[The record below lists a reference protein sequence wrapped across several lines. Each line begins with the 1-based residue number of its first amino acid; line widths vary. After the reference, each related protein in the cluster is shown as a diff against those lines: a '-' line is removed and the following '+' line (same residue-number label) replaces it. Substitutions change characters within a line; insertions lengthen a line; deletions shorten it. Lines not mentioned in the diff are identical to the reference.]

1 MRRNIR
7 IITLLFISI
16 NILTFAQVP
25 KWAMT
30 NSHKKYPSS
39 KYLLGVGISNGKT
52 EAIELAR
59 ADVAKQIQVKIE
71 SELETIEQEISTG
84 DRTKLSSEIISKTK
98 SAVSETIAGIEIKE
112 TKFIK
117 GKYYILAILN
127 KQNYLAGIEQKMDDT
142 VAETEKYIQN
152 ARKLAGNGNIFN
164 ALDSYISAQNI
175 IPEFYVKRGLYT
187 ALTGRNYGGI
197 NTVSAAGILSEIR
210 SVLSGIAIKIISG
223 NNQSAPIGT
232 SLKEPVIAK
241 VFFMDNSGSEIGI
254 KWYPVIIKY
263 ANGETISRLGSGED
277 GKIKVSVLATPTG
290 ASSQRGSVIF
300 TLGLSNLPEMFRD
313 DLSKIQT
320 SIVYD
325 VLTIDIA
332 FSVRVVNSSG
342 EPHQNLAERVSAWIN
357 ENGFQTDQSAN
368 MIIAG
373 KTSITN
379 EKVISSPAG
388 KQYFVEVETQLTLI
402 NTDSNKQLA
411 SVSAKGKGF
420 AIGSKE
426 SAFEKAC
433 NNINVSKSKFAAFL
447 QAAIQP

>member
-1 MRRNIR
+1 VRRNIR
-7 IITLLFISI
+7 IFTLFFIGI
-16 NILTFAQVP
+16 NILAFAQVP
-25 KWAMT
+25 KWATT

-39 KYLLGVGISNGKT
+39 KYLLGVGISTGKT

-71 SELETIEQEISTG
+71 SELETIEQEISSG

-127 KQNYLAGIEQKMDDT
+127 KQNYLAGIEQEMNNIVT
-142 VAETEKYIQN
+142 ETEKYIQN
-152 ARKLAGNGNIFN
+152 ARKLAGSGNIFN

-187 ALTGRNYGGI
+187 ALTGRNYGGA

-210 SVLSGIAIKIISG
+210 LVLSGINMKIIGG

-241 VFFMDNSGSEIGI
+241 VFFVNDSGSEIGI

-263 ANGETISRLGSGED
+263 ANGETLSRLGSGED
-277 GKIKVSVLATPTG
+277 GKINVNIIATPTG
-290 ASSQRGSVIF
+290 ASPRQGSVIF
-300 TLGLSNLPEMFRD
+300 TLGLSNLPEIFRA

-320 SIVYD
+320 SIVYNI
-325 VLTIDIA
+325 LTTDIA
-332 FSVRVVNSSG
+332 FSVRIAGASG
-342 EPHQNLAERVSAWIN
+342 KPLQNLTERISAWIN

-368 MIIAG
+368 MIIVG
-373 KTSITN
+373 KTLITN

-388 KQYFVEVETQLTLI
+388 NQYFVEVEIQLTLI

-411 SVSAKGKGF
+411 SVSAKGKGL
-420 AIGSKE
+420 AVGSKE

-447 QAAIQP
+447 QAAFEQ

>member
-1 MRRNIR
+1 VRRNIR
-7 IITLLFISI
+7 IITFLFISI

-25 KWAMT
+25 KWATT

-98 SAVSETIAGIEIKE
+98 SAVSETITGIEIKE

-127 KQNYLAGIEQKMDDT
+127 KQNYLAGLEQKMDNI
-142 VAETEKYIQN
+142 V
-152 ARKLAGNGNIFN
+152 AGNGNIFN

-187 ALTGRNYGGI
+187 ALTGRNYGGA

-210 SVLSGIAIKIISG
+210 SVLSGIDIKIISG
-223 NNQSAPIGT
+223 NSQSAPIGT

-241 VFFMDNSGSEIGI
+241 VFFVDNSGSEIGI

-263 ANGETISRLGSGED
+263 TNGETISRTGSGED
-277 GKIKVSVLATPTG
+277 GKINVNIIATPTG

-300 TLGLSNLPEMFRD
+300 TLGLSNLPEIFRD

-320 SIVYD
+320 FIVYD
-325 VLTIDIA
+325 VLTVDLA
-332 FSVRVVNSSG
+332 FSVHVENASG
-342 EPHQNLAERVSAWIN
+342 EPHQNLTERVSAWIN
-357 ENGFQTDQSAN
+357 ENGFQTDHTAN

-388 KQYFVEVETQLTLI
+388 KQYFVEVEIQLNLI

-411 SVSAKGKGF
+411 SVSVKGKGL

>member
-25 KWAMT
+25 KWATT
-30 NSHKKYPSS
+30 NSHKNYPSS
-39 KYLLGVGISNGKT
+39 KYLLGVGISTGKT

-84 DRTKLSSEIISKTK
+84 DRTKLRSEIISKTK

-112 TKFIK
+112 TRFIK

-127 KQNYLAGIEQKMDDT
+127 KQNYLAGIEQEMDDT
-142 VAETEKYIQN
+142 VAETEKYIQS
-152 ARKLAGNGNIFN
+152 ARKLAGNGKIFN
-164 ALDSYISAQNI
+164 ALDSYISAQNT

-187 ALTGRNYGGI
+187 ALTGRNYGGT
-197 NTVSAAGILSEIR
+197 NTVSAADILSEIR
-210 SVLSGIAIKIISG
+210 SVLSGIDIKIISG
-223 NNQSAPIGT
+223 NNQSALIGT
-232 SLKEPVIAK
+232 SLKEPVVAK
-241 VFFMDNSGSEIGI
+241 VFYIDNSGSEVGI

-263 ANGETISRLGSGED
+263 ANGETISRMGSGED

-290 ASSQRGSVIF
+290 ASLHQGSVIF

-320 SIVYD
+320 SVVYD
-325 VLTIDIA
+325 ILTTDIT
-332 FSVRVVNSSG
+332 FSVRIAGASG
-342 EPHQNLAERVSAWIN
+342 EPHQILAQRVSAWIN
-357 ENGFQTDQSAN
+357 ENGFKVDQSSQTIVSGTA
-368 MIIAG
+368 
-373 KTSITN
+373 TTTN
-379 EKVISSPAG
+379 EKIINSPAG
-388 KQYFVEVETQLTLI
+388 KQYFVDVELKLI
-402 NTDSNKQLA
+402 LIDTNTEKQLS
-411 SVSAKGKGF
+411 SVTARGKGL

-433 NNINVSKSKFAAFL
+433 NNMNISKSKLAAFL
-447 QAAIQP
+447 QCASNR